1 MVKCLFFSSSND
13 IFQLRHPQDLS
24 RFKSSNKHLNEK
36 LNAKTLK
43 VLARAVNYSTDTE
56 LKSL

>member
-1 MVKCLFFSSSND
+1 MVKCLFFTNSND

-24 RFKSSNKHLNEK
+24 RFKNSNKHLNEK
-36 LNAKTLK
+36 LNDKTLK